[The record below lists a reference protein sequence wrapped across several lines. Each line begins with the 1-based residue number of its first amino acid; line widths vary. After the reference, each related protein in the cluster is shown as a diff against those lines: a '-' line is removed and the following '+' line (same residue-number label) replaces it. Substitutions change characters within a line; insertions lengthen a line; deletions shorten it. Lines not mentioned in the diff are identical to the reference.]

1 VDGQGPGDKGSDGQ
15 PNKPAN
21 AKPAQDKGG
30 QQADQNKNGDQN
42 KNADQDKNT
51 GQPAKARSDQ
61 KPDHKN
67 GKNNTEVKPASKSG
81 DHDRQR
87 SDDRQD
93 DHSGG
98 RRNRRN
104 RNRGR
109 GRGPDSEPV
118 IREDDVLVPAAGIV
132 DILDNYA
139 FIRTT
144 GYLPSEN

>member
-1 VDGQGPGDKGSDGQ
+1 
-15 PNKPAN
+15 
-21 AKPAQDKGG
+21 
-30 QQADQNKNGDQN
+30 
-42 KNADQDKNT
+42 
-51 GQPAKARSDQ
+51 RSDQ

-67 GKNNTEVKPASKSG
+67 GKNNTEVKPANKSG

-118 IREDDVLVPAAGIV
+118 IREDDVLVPAAGIA

-144 GYLPSEN
+144 GYLPSENDVYELGRASRRERGP